1 MASQDDTPLS
11 IGKMNQMLHEFTE
24 ENIQIPTSF
33 LSYEVRIKLV
43 GAGNRS

>member
-24 ENIQIPTSF
+24 DNIKIPASF
-33 LSYEVRIKLV
+33 LSYEVRIKLFR
-43 GAGNRS
+43 AGNRS